1 MFNKSYDWTLTFLWV
16 CIVAT
21 FLFLGYSVFYWPY
34 WMSLTIVAVLL
45 AFFVILAYVKY
56 TKILELKRKF
66 VIVQETFTT
75 VMLIYFAFYY
85 FSGQNEMPADNVLKG
100 ARKKIDDIYE
110 ASRYHLTMPL
120 VMTAIKTFTE
130 IKNIKNVVKSE
141 VKNFASTDGFSV
153 NNAQIIASEVTN
165 LFQKIKQLID
175 IVGQGLPAKKDFD
188 GIMNENIDDTISK
201 GKSAKAQIR
210 SKGKAIGN
218 DVKALKK
225 SSSYTTKQSANKT
238 LRSVRKTG
246 K

>member
-85 FSGQNEMPADNVLKG
+85 FSGQNEMPTDNVLKG
-100 ARKKIDDIYE
+100 ARKKIDDVYE

-165 LFQKIKQLID
+165 LFQKIKQLVD

-210 SKGKAIGN
+210 SKGKAIDN

-225 SSSYTTKQSANKT
+225 SSSYKTKQSANKT